1 MKKLLLSICLL
12 IGITAYADVTET
24 FAGKDGWIK
33 GKTEVK
39 ALAGYA
45 HEATSPTTGIKYS
58 FVAAYCDP
66 SYTYLMLGS
75 KECATEA
82 SMTFALPEKFEA
94 ISFTTGTNA
103 SQSAVYT
110 VTAGE
115 TVIDAGTKWGKGAT
129 KVFNLPAECQAAGT
143 VIKVASTHTGYNGQ
157 IAKFTLQSVAG
168 ETPEPDEPEVPTA
181 GTGEGTAA
189 SPFDAVRAAAY
200 ATAGFTGPYYVQGK
214 ISEVAG
220 YSTQYKSINYYIS
233 NDGTTTNQ
241 FYIYSGKSFGGA
253 DFADGDL
260 KVGDVVVVKGS
271 FTVYNG
277 APQINYNSE
286 LISLNGETGE
296 GGETPEPEPEP
307 DGTACADLAAVKK
320 LADEARYQ
328 LNCSPVV
335 VYVGKSGNSTYN
347 YVYDGEN
354 YALIYKGLN
363 LEVGDKIKSG
373 SVGKVDIYNNLIEL
387 VPDAV
392 EVESKGN
399 AVPSPTVVPFD
410 DLNAEITAANQDA
423 YITIKNVV
431 FESAGSTGV
440 VTQDGESVNINVYK
454 RFDSTDPVSPG
465 TFNITGFISVYQSTV
480 QINYTVMERVG
491 DEPEIEI
498 EGTGEGTLESPYDV
512 TRALSIITNGKYTDD
527 DVYVKGI
534 ISEVGSYNS
543 KYGSYTYYI
552 SEDGTTTAQLEVY
565 GGLGTNGAKL
575 EEGELKVGDNV
586 VIKGKLLLY
595 GGNKPEINMN
605 SEIVTLNGA
614 AGVENVVVDAN
625 APVEYFNLQGVRVA
639 EPANGIFIRRQGNK
653 AVKVL
658 VK

>member
-1 MKKLLLSICLL
+1 M
-12 IGITAYADVTET
+12 
-24 FAGKDGWIK
+24 
-33 GKTEVK
+33 
-39 ALAGYA
+39 
-45 HEATSPTTGIKYS
+45 
-58 FVAAYCDP
+58 
-66 SYTYLMLGS
+66 
-75 KECATEA
+75 
-82 SMTFALPEKFEA
+82 
-94 ISFTTGTNA
+94 
-103 SQSAVYT
+103 
-110 VTAGE
+110 
-115 TVIDAGTKWGKGAT
+115 
-129 KVFNLPAECQAAGT
+129 
-143 VIKVASTHTGYNGQ
+143 
-157 IAKFTLQSVAG
+157 
-168 ETPEPDEPEVPTA
+168 
-181 GTGEGTAA
+181 
-189 SPFDAVRAAAY
+189 
-200 ATAGFTGPYYVQGK
+200 
-214 ISEVAG
+214 
-220 YSTQYKSINYYIS
+220 
-233 NDGTTTNQ
+233 
-241 FYIYSGKSFGGA
+241 
-253 DFADGDL
+253 
-260 KVGDVVVVKGS
+260 
-271 FTVYNG
+271 
-277 APQINYNSE
+277 
-286 LISLNGETGE
+286 
-296 GGETPEPEPEP
+296 
-307 DGTACADLAAVKK
+307 
-320 LADEARYQ
+320 
-328 LNCSPVV
+328 
-335 VYVGKSGNSTYN
+335 
-347 YVYDGEN
+347 
-354 YALIYKGLN
+354 
-363 LEVGDKIKSG
+363 
-373 SVGKVDIYNNLIEL
+373 
-387 VPDAV
+387 
-392 EVESKGN
+392 
-399 AVPSPTVVPFD
+399 
-410 DLNAEITAANQDA
+410 
-423 YITIKNVV
+423 

-465 TFNITGFISVYQSTV
+465 TFNITGFISVFKTTV

-512 TRALSIITNGKYTDD
+512 TRALSIINNGKYTDD

>member
-157 IAKFTLQSVAG
+157 IAKFTLQS
-168 ETPEPDEPEVPTA
+168 
-181 GTGEGTAA
+181 
-189 SPFDAVRAAAY
+189 
-200 ATAGFTGPYYVQGK
+200 
-214 ISEVAG
+214 
-220 YSTQYKSINYYIS
+220 
-233 NDGTTTNQ
+233 
-241 FYIYSGKSFGGA
+241 
-253 DFADGDL
+253 
-260 KVGDVVVVKGS
+260 
-271 FTVYNG
+271 
-277 APQINYNSE
+277 
-286 LISLNGETGE
+286 E

-465 TFNITGFISVYQSTV
+465 TFNITGFISVFKTTV

-512 TRALSIITNGKYTDD
+512 TRALSIINNGKYTDD

-565 GGLGTNGAKL
+565 SGVGTNGAKL